1 MNPSLPLRSPEMIS
15 LPLSLSQ
22 HKPRHRIGQGA
33 TSGSPGPLGAWVPG
47 PSPRAEGPLW
57 LPGLVWSLG
66 PGLRLRGR
74 PTRAHRG
81 GPPPG
86 EKTGW
91 WPVPGGLRLWLGS
104 SHRASGAAVQHVA
117 KRWQHYTASGQ
128 RHSRAA
134 GGAHPAGCVHAPG
147 SGKGPGPLLQGSQWG
162 PLLWL
167 GLTEGVA
174 HVASTRSDMR
184 IIAFWRPLPWP
195 LSQNCSLNL
204 RGDLLFQCGTVW
216 G

>member
-66 PGLRLRGR
+66 PWLRLRGR

-91 WPVPGGLRLWLGS
+91 WPVPGGAAALAGFIPQGKRGCSAACGQKMAALHRLRPAPQSGCWRGPS
-104 SHRASGAAVQHVA
+104 SRVCACPGVWEGAWSSA
-117 KRWQHYTASGQ
+117 
-128 RHSRAA
+128 SRA
-134 GGAHPAGCVHAPG
+134 P
-147 SGKGPGPLLQGSQWG
+147 SGDHCFGWASRKVW
-162 PLLWL
+162 LLWPRPGATGGSL
-167 GLTEGVA
+167 HSGGLYPGLYP
-174 HVASTRSDMR
+174 R
-184 IIAFWRPLPWP
+184 IVR
-195 LSQNCSLNL
+195 
-204 RGDLLFQCGTVW
+204 
-216 G
+216 

>member
-147 SGKGPGPLLQGSQWG
+147 SGTGPGPLPSRAPSGDHCFGWASRKVWLMWPRPGATGGSLHSG
-162 PLLWL
+162 
-167 GLTEGVA
+167 GLYPGLYP
-174 HVASTRSDMR
+174 R
-184 IIAFWRPLPWP
+184 IVR
-195 LSQNCSLNL
+195 
-204 RGDLLFQCGTVW
+204 
-216 G
+216 